1 MLVRKSE
8 VQCRSESPEVGK
20 WGRKRQHLSIFQTLL
35 SFGLSNFPTF
45 PTYFCA
51 MQKPVLVI
59 KLGTAVITN
68 SEGVISH
75 SIIKKVAEEIAGLFD
90 HYRVV
95 LVSSGAVGSGKVY
108 LQNYKGTITE
118 RKAAAAVGNPL
129 LIQLYQKHFS
139 KFDIPVAQALCER
152 HHFSNRFQFVQLKD
166 TFEAFWQNGILPIV
180 NENDLVSNV
189 ELKFSD
195 NDELATLIAIGFD
208 AQTLI
213 ICTSV
218 GGFMDNQ
225 EKIIPRVE
233 KIDSKILGYVQTGK
247 SSLGLGGMTSK
258 LTFTRLA
265 ASLGIQVIICGLN
278 GKTPFTDAF
287 AGKNGTTFIPQPSNL
302 KARQKW
308 LASGSI
314 TLGTIAVDKGAVK
327 ALRQRRSLLTVGV
340 TNVQGKFAAGE
351 VVQIKD
357 EEENIIGV
365 AKVKLDTAAIRD
377 NISQKNVLA
386 AHADDIVIF

>member
-1 MLVRKSE
+1 
-8 VQCRSESPEVGK
+8 
-20 WGRKRQHLSIFQTLL
+20 
-35 SFGLSNFPTF
+35 
-45 PTYFCA
+45 

-68 SEGVISH
+68 SEGVISQ
-75 SIIKKVAEEIAGLFD
+75 SIIKKVAAEIAALFGK
-90 HYRVV
+90 YRVV
-95 LVSSGAVGSGKVY
+95 LVSSGAVGSGKGY
-108 LQNYKGTITE
+108 IRNYKGSITE
-118 RKAAAAVGNPL
+118 RKAAAAIGNPI

-139 KFDIPVAQALCER
+139 RFHIPVAQALCER
-152 HHFSNRFQFVQLKD
+152 HHFSNRFQFLQLKE
-166 TFEAFWQNGILPIV
+166 TFDEFWQNGILPVV

-208 AQTLI
+208 AATLM

-218 GGFMDNQ
+218 GGFMDDHQ
-225 EKIIPRVE
+225 QIIPLVP
-233 KIDSKILGYVQTGK
+233 KIDKTIMGFVQAGK

-265 ASLGIQVIICGLN
+265 ASLGIQVIICGLKD
-278 GKTPFTDAF
+278 KTPFADAL
-287 AGKNGTTFIPQPSNL
+287 AGKNGTTFVPQSSNL

-314 TLGTIAVDKGAVK
+314 TLGTLLVDKGAVK
-327 ALRQRRSLLTVGV
+327 ALQQRRSLLTVGV
-340 TNVQGKFAAGE
+340 TEVQGRFAAGE
-351 VVQIKD
+351 VVQLKD

-365 AKVKLDTAAIRD
+365 AKVKLDNAAIQQG
-377 NISQKNVLA
+377 ISQKNVLA